1 VTEPTEVQGLSP
13 NAKPIRMMELMQEG
27 HLSFLELIPD
37 SGPDWHKLPVTV
49 TIRAKCL
56 GSLNAQIDDL
66 VIVAHP
72 VERSH
77 PNPYPATPRSL
88 TRTPQAP
95 SDAAPAFRFAVYRVV
110 SVAPTSG
117 LELDDSQPLLWVTA
131 KVDPQLVQEYS
142 RQERD
147 FLHTYKTMREQAER
161 KRAATALRE
170 YLGSMGLGKELNDA
184 LGLSA
189 PVEAKATR
197 QKVEA
202 MPEEGSAK

>member
-1 VTEPTEVQGLSP
+1 MTEPTEVQGLSP

-77 PNPYPATPRSL
+77 PATPRSMV
-88 TRTPQAP
+88 RTPQTP

-170 YLGSMGLGKELNDA
+170 YLGSMGLGKELNEA
-184 LGLSA
+184 LGLSE
-189 PVEAKATR
+189 PVEAKAERRTI
-197 QKVEA
+197 A
-202 MPEEGSAK
+202 ATNPTLEEKPQ